1 MRIRGAKAFSD
12 RNNNYLQRRT
22 KREKTIHPL
31 LAALCLSVAAISVPV
46 LAADTSEYIPSGI
59 EYSGSQ
65 DACDVNVGLI
75 MGPPSTGMGW
85 FINEAKEGNT
95 YNNLNFEVGGVVLYR
110 PRLQVQY
117 R

>member
-22 KREKTIHPL
+22 NVKKQFIPL
-31 LAALCLSVAAISVPV
+31 LAALCLSVADISVPV

-65 DACDVNVGLI
+65 DACDVKVGLI
-75 MGPPSTGMGW
+75 MGPPSMGMGCL
-85 FINEAKEGNT
+85 INEAKERARKS
-95 YNNLNFEVGGVVLYR
+95 GV
-110 PRLQVQY
+110 
-117 R
+117 

>member
-22 KREKTIHPL
+22 NVKKQFIPL
-31 LAALCLSVAAISVPV
+31 LAALSLSVAATSVPV

-65 DACDVNVGLI
+65 DA
-75 MGPPSTGMGW
+75 
-85 FINEAKEGNT
+85 
-95 YNNLNFEVGGVVLYR
+95 
-110 PRLQVQY
+110 
-117 R
+117 